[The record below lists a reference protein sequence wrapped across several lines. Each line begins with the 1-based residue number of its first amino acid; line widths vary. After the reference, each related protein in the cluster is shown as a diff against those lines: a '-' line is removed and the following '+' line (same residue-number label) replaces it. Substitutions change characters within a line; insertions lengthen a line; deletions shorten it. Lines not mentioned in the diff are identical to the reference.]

1 MKYYSEILKKNFD
14 TAEACEEAEAKI
26 QNQFVKKEAE
36 KAVTE
41 NNSISSNSISVYR
54 KEAAAKV
61 EEAFAKASQIRKSNK
76 DKRALICEELTKI
89 NDKYNEQIKAIEE
102 ERKKEKRELELQYKD
117 LDKEDRQSL
126 EEAYEILRD
135 FCKKYGAYHYSVN
148 AEGADLFPMLLGF
161 GQMEKANNMFNSMF
175 GDFFNLF

>member
-1 MKYYSEILKKNFD
+1 MKYYSEILKKNFY

-26 QNQFVKKEAE
+26 QNQLAKKEAE
-36 KAVTE
+36 KAVAE
-41 NNSISSNSISVYR
+41 NNR
-54 KEAAAKV
+54 KEAATKV

-76 DKRALICEELTKI
+76 DKRALIYEELTKI
-89 NDKYNEQIKAIEE
+89 NNKYNEQIKAIEE
-102 ERKKEKRELELQYKD
+102 DRKKEKQELELQYKD

-126 EEAYEILRD
+126 EEAYGILRD
-135 FCKKYGAYHYSVN
+135 FCKKYGTYHYSVN

-161 GQMEKANNMFNSMF
+161 GQVEKVNNMFDSMF

>member
-26 QNQFVKKEAE
+26 QNQLAKKEAE
-36 KAVTE
+36 KAVAE
-41 NNSISSNSISVYR
+41 NNR
-54 KEAAAKV
+54 KEAATKV

-76 DKRALICEELTKI
+76 DKRTLIYEELTKI
-89 NDKYNEQIKAIEE
+89 NNKYNEQIKAIEE
-102 ERKKEKRELELQYKD
+102 NRKKEKQELELQYKD

-126 EEAYEILRD
+126 EEAYGILRD
-135 FCKKYGAYHYSVN
+135 FCKKYGTYHYSVN

-161 GQMEKANNMFNSMF
+161 GQVEKVNNMFDSMF